1 MNYHS
6 VNMEVNM
13 DNNCDCPTYQEVVF
27 PTVNVGNIAA
37 FRVSENNRRF
47 KLLYVKKPR
56 NFVFK
61 NASVDSLK
69 SLRKLFEEGYINSIK
84 QRYIDNFF
92 LTNTI
97 ETKKIQEENST
108 LYHQMY
114 SLLDEHIELI
124 EKVSSD
130 KKNKR
135 QRYRRN
141 KLERER
147 SEKKNWNSDPINNI
161 ERTLYKIEISRTN
174 SSDNLN

>member
-1 MNYHS
+1 
-6 VNMEVNM
+6 
-13 DNNCDCPTYQEVVF
+13 
-27 PTVNVGNIAA
+27 
-37 FRVSENNRRF
+37 
-47 KLLYVKKPR
+47 
-56 NFVFK
+56 
-61 NASVDSLK
+61 
-69 SLRKLFEEGYINSIK
+69 
-84 QRYIDNFF
+84 
-92 LTNTI
+92 
-97 ETKKIQEENST
+97 
-108 LYHQMY
+108 MY

>member
-1 MNYHS
+1 MNYQS

-13 DNNCDCPTYQEVVF
+13 DNNCDCPTYKEVVF

-47 KLLYVKKPR
+47 KLLHVKKPR

-84 QRYIDNFF
+84 QRYIENFF

-161 ERTLYKIEISRTN
+161 ERTLYKIEISRSN
-174 SSDNLN
+174 SNDNLN